1 MSPSRRRRFLQR
13 PVQKPAGSFFA
24 GLGEERRESPAF
36 ARVADAPSHPN
47 PDPDPDPDSDPDP
60 DPKPDPDPVPNP
72 NPNHDR
78 AK

>member
-47 PDPDPDPDSDPDP
+47 PNFDADPDPDPNPDLDPDP
-60 DPKPDPDPVPNP
+60 DHGP